1 MNEALVSVLTEAAKE
16 AKTEFGPVEQ
26 EMLGE
31 AVKAMFR
38 GKLGEAGRLAE
49 LVAESV
55 AAKMAAG
62 KIHSG

>member
-1 MNEALVSVLTEAAKE
+1 MNQAVLTVLTEVAKE

-31 AVKAMFR
+31 AVKAMLHGR
-38 GKLGEAGRLAE
+38 LGEAGRHAE

-55 AAKMAAG
+55 AAKMAAA
-62 KIHSG
+62 KIHG